1 MHGTFAIAFTAV
13 ASGGGGSNSQN
24 TNIGVN
30 IDELPDN
37 ITIPDNLEELPL
49 DQVEA
54 PDESLVVSDPIVIT
68 DIDLAAEIKSNFPI
82 QVRFDED
89 DPDIENNWYDLRQI

>member
-1 MHGTFAIAFTAV
+1 M
-13 ASGGGGSNSQN
+13 NS
-24 TNIGVN
+24 NIGVN

-37 ITIPDNLEELPL
+37 ITVPDNLDELPE

-82 QVRFDED
+82 QVRFDDD
-89 DPDIENNWYDLRQI
+89 DPDIENNWYDVRQI